1 MGIYKITN
9 KINGKCYIGQ
19 SVDIQKRWKQ
29 HSHHSKKGDGFAIH
43 NAIAFY
49 GVENFNF
56 EVVEIV
62 DKKEKLTEREIY
74 WYTKL
79 KPKYNIAF
87 PGSNNNIGF
96 EVCQIDIETLN
107 VIATYANAKV
117 VGELMNIDSS
127 SIRSVC
133 VGKHSTAKGYY
144 WCYKKDL
151 KTWKPKLKKPHVIPK
166 GQSPKPVNQ
175 IDIKTNKIIKTWS
188 SAKEAADLLGLERPK
203 ISNVC
208 NGVRKSHG
216 GFIWKF
222 VENLQRLFP

>member
-19 SVDIQKRWKQ
+19 SVDIQKRWRE
-29 HSHHSKKGDGFAIH
+29 HTHHAKKGDGYAIH
-43 NAIAFY
+43 NAIAFH

-62 DKKEKLTEREIY
+62 DKKEKLTDREIH
-74 WYTKL
+74 WYNKL

-87 PGSNNNIGF
+87 PGANSNVGF
-96 EVCQIDIETLN
+96 EVCQIDIETYK
-107 VIATYANAKV
+107 VVATYANSIVA
-117 VGELMNIDSS
+117 GEITNVYSS
-127 SIRSVC
+127 TIRAVC
-133 VGKHSTAKGYY
+133 TGKCSTAKGYY

-151 KTWKPKLKKPHVIPK
+151 KTWKPKPKKPHVIPK

-175 IDIKTNKIIKTWS
+175 INIKTNQIIKTWD
-188 SAKEAADLLGLERPK
+188 SAKEAADVLGLSRPK

-208 NGVRKSHG
+208 TKQRKSHG
-216 GFIWKF
+216 GFGWTF
-222 VENLQRLFP
+222 VENL